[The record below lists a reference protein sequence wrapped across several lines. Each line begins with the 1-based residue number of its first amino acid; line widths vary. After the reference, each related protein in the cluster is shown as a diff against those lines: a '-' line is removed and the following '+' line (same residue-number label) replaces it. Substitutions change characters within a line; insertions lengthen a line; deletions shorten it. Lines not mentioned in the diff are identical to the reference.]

1 MEYTIRKHS
10 ILESEA
16 TVKLAEMVTF
26 FNGRGSVE
34 RRTFD
39 KSGLDSVNPVIFLQN
54 FDLKLY
60 YAVF

>member
-39 KSGLDSVNPVIFLQN
+39 KGGLDSVNPVIFCKTLT
-54 FDLKLY
+54 
-60 YAVF
+60 